1 MVEARYVGN
10 HVVGAYR
17 AFDYNQVRIRENGF
31 LDDFLRAR
39 SNGFLALDR
48 VGIFNPAYNAN
59 IPGSQPLTVFPKL
72 AAGVLRTEEYVNLI
86 QTGEPGQLAAD
97 LTVNGANGSVS
108 FFPNPNALAA
118 DIITNY
124 SHSTYN
130 SLQLVA
136 RRRFG
141 SRAAF
146 ETNYTF
152 SKVLSDA
159 DGDLQVRFQA
169 FLDFNNPKIERS
181 RANFD
186 QTHMIKAF
194 GNVELPF
201 GKGYRLSYHPI
212 DRIISGW
219 RLTGTMVWQ
228 SGAPFS
234 ITSGRGTL
242 NRTSRSYYNTAST
255 TLTKSQLDQV
265 VKFQMTGIG
274 PRIIAES
281 AVNPADFTGVNAD
294 GEPKFAGQVF
304 TNPDPG
310 TVGTLQRRYFS
321 GPWTFGLDTSLQK
334 NVKIRETMNL
344 EFRADAFNILNHPT
358 FWSGDHNINSPAFG
372 LIGSTLTL
380 PRIMQFGLT
389 FSF

>member
-1 MVEARYVGN
+1 
-10 HVVGAYR
+10 
-17 AFDYNQVRIRENGF
+17 
-31 LDDFLRAR
+31 
-39 SNGFLALDR
+39 
-48 VGIFNPAYNAN
+48 
-59 IPGSQPLTVFPKL
+59 
-72 AAGVLRTEEYVNLI
+72 VLRTEEYVNLI

-97 LTVNGANGSVS
+97 LTVNGSNGSVS

-141 SRAAF
+141 NRAAF
-146 ETNYTF
+146 EANYTF

-159 DGDLQVRFQA
+159 DGDSQVRFQA
-169 FLDFNNPKIERS
+169 FLDAANPRLERS

-212 DRIISGW
+212 DRLIGGW
-219 RLTGTMVWQ
+219 RLAGTMVWQ

-255 TLTKSQLDQV
+255 SLTGSQLADA

-294 GEPKFAGQVF
+294 GEKPFNGQIF
-304 TNPDPG
+304 FNPEPG
-310 TVGTLQRRYFS
+310 ALGSLQRRYFS
-321 GPWTFGLDTSLQK
+321 GPWTFGLDVSLQK
-334 NVKIRETMNL
+334 NVKITEIVNL
-344 EFRADAFNILNHPT
+344 EFRADAFNVLNHPT
-358 FWSGDHNINSPAFG
+358 FWSGDQNINSPAFG
-372 LIGSTLTL
+372 LIGYTLTP

-389 FSF
+389 LSF